1 MTKVL
6 IDQNQRIY
14 LQREGQDVFT
24 HLLCVK
30 TFNHEF
36 QKPCSLHCPHVSL
49 TNYLNNT
56 VKDIKRLNLCENII
70 HEVDSVEILETR
82 EESSMRELTP
92 EELVTLKQQ

>member
-1 MTKVL
+1 
-6 IDQNQRIY
+6 
-14 LQREGQDVFT
+14 
-24 HLLCVK
+24 
-30 TFNHEF
+30 
-36 QKPCSLHCPHVSL
+36 
-49 TNYLNNT
+49 